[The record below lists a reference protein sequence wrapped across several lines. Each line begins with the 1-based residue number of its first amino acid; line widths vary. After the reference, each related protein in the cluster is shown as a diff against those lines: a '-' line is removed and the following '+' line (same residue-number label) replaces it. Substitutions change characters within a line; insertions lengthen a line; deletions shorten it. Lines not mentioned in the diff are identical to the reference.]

1 MDIEINT
8 SRGHSTTFSANNS
21 RVFSSYSGIFSM
33 DYIDEVKE
41 LTNNSSWADQVKIE
55 NLQESFLS
63 YVLLEER
70 MKNTMSIMPI
80 NKISQ
85 MLYINNHN
93 NACSSQVIKTMVIS
107 YIVNQPID
115 LLL

>member
-8 SRGHSTTFSANNS
+8 SRGHSTISSANNS
-21 RVFSSYSGIFSM
+21 REFSSYSGIFSM
-33 DYIDEVKE
+33 DYIDKVKE
-41 LTNNSSWADQVKIE
+41 LTNNSSWADQVEIE

-63 YVLLEER
+63 YTLLKER
-70 MKNTMSIMPI
+70 MKNTISIVPI

-85 MLYINNHN
+85 VLHVNNYN
-93 NACSSQVIKTMVIS
+93 NTCSSQGIKTMVIS
-107 YIVNQPID
+107 YIVNQPIN